1 MPNYNTYSDSE
12 LVGLFHTNDERILV
26 EIYSRYWDRM
36 LGVAFNR
43 LGNLEEAEECVQDV
57 LYKLWK
63 LRAALNLRSEK
74 LSAYLTRAIRNQTFN
89 VLERRY
95 RQRIKL
101 EEYHDHDDSIDTMS
115 PERKLIVQE
124 LQQQI
129 DNAIKNLPPQCQ
141 LVFVLNKQEGL
152 STREIADTLD
162 LSENTVKS
170 HLKKAKK
177 DLGNNTELLTT
188 LIFIHIYLQQF

>member
-1 MPNYNTYSDSE
+1 MLSYNTYSDHE
-12 LVGLFHTNDERILV
+12 LVSLFHTNDERVLV
-26 EIYSRYWDRM
+26 EIYNRYWEKM
-36 LGVAFNR
+36 LAVAFNR

-63 LRAALNLRSEK
+63 LRYTFNLRSEK
-74 LSAYLTRAIRNQTFN
+74 LSTYLARAIRNHTFN
-89 VLERRY
+89 VLEQ
-95 RQRIKL
+95 RQRIRTKL
-101 EEYHDHDDSIDTMS
+101 AGYNQEETIDSMS
-115 PERKLIVQE
+115 PERQLIVQE

-129 DNAIKNLPPQCQ
+129 DKAIKGLPQQCQ
-141 LVFVLNKQEGL
+141 LVFVLNRQEGL
-152 STREIADTLD
+152 STKEIAVSLN

-188 LIFIHIYLQQF
+188 LIVIHIYLQHF